1 MNEMTISVAGM
12 KGENCIQKIESALLS
27 LNGIERAL
35 ADLKE
40 ETVTILFDEEAV
52 EQSTIMQTIEEAGY
66 EPA

>member
-35 ADLKE
+35 ADLKK